1 MIPLKGG
8 RMKLMIRIL
17 NVFTVLLLAINTAY
31 ANDEVRIVIDEGVDS
46 ARPIAVVPFKT
57 SGSVPADIAEI
68 VSADLRNSGKFNPI
82 PVNRMPQQP
91 TSASEVTP
99 DAWASLGI
107 DAIVVGQVSA
117 AGGGYNIA
125 YQLVDTI
132 GASGTAG
139 AVLAQGAFTMSAK
152 DIRAG
157 AHTVS
162 DQVFEKLTA
171 IRGAFRTK
179 IAYVVQKNNGSY
191 ELRVADYDGYNQ
203 FIVNRSSQPIMS
215 PAWSADGKKLAYVS
229 FENKKSQLVVQDL
242 GSGSR
247 RVAASFQGHNGAPA
261 FSPDGS
267 RLAFASNKDGVLNIY
282 VLNLGSGQVSQLTSG
297 AGNNTEPSWTPDG
310 RILFTS
316 DRSGSPQV
324 YSMSASGGGA
334 SLLGSGG
341 RSYSG
346 QMSADGKTLVMISGD
361 SIVKRDATTG
371 STEVLSSTFLDESPS
386 ISPNGIMIIYSSTQ
400 GLGKVLQL
408 VSADGR
414 FKARLPGSDGQIKFP
429 AWSPYLHTN

>member
-1 MIPLKGG
+1 
-8 RMKLMIRIL
+8 MKLIARIMSVFATL
-17 NVFTVLLLAINTAY
+17 VLMTNVAKA
-31 ANDEVRIVIDEGVDS
+31 DEVRIIIDQGVDS
-46 ARPIAVVPFKT
+46 ARPIAVVPFK
-57 SGSVPADIAEI
+57 SNGSVPENIAEI
-68 VSADLRNSGKFNPI
+68 VAADLRNSGKFNPI

-91 TSASEVTP
+91 GSASEVTP

-107 DAIVVGQVSA
+107 DAVVVGQVTVM
-117 AGGGYNIA
+117 GGDYNIA

-132 GASGTAG
+132 GASGTPG
-139 AVLAQGAFTMSAK
+139 AVLAQNSITVSGK
-152 DIRAG
+152 WLRYG

-162 DQVFEKLTA
+162 DEVFEKLTA
-171 IRGAFRTK
+171 IKGAFRTR
-179 IAYVVQKNNGSY
+179 IAYVVQKNNSSY
-191 ELRVADYDGYNQ
+191 EVRVADYDGYNQ
-203 FIVNRSSQPIMS
+203 FIVNRSNQPIMS

-229 FENKKSQLVVQDL
+229 FENRKSQLVIQDL
-242 GSGSR
+242 GSSAR
-247 RVAASFQGHNGAPA
+247 RVAAAFDGHNGAPA

-267 RLAFASNKDGVLNIY
+267 RLAFSSNKDGVLNIY
-282 VLNLGSGQVSQLTSG
+282 VINLGSGQISQLTSG

-324 YSMSASGGGA
+324 YVMSASGGGA

-346 QMSADGKTLVMISGD
+346 QMTADGKTLVMISGD
-361 SIVKRDATTG
+361 SIVKRDMASG

-414 FKARLPGSDGQIKFP
+414 FKARLPGSDGQVKFP
-429 AWSPYLHTN
+429 AWSPYLTQN